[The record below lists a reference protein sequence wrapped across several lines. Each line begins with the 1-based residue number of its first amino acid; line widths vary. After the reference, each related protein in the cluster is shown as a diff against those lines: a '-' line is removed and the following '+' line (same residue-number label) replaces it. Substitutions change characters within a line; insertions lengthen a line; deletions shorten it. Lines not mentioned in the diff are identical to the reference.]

1 VVKCDKRLPLIGVL
15 AGLACS
21 TGEARPAPTALVVQ
35 PSGCAVLRQGA
46 CELAPNRRLRL
57 WVDGEPAPLRARTDR
72 GSLPL
77 GAGAAADSG
86 RRYDVT
92 VPAGAGWIE
101 IDRET
106 GTSGR
111 RPWRLALLS
120 THRAPVLEQAAKLG
134 GQGREAEAET
144 LLRQALPGL
153 SDDDQGRGEALLGR
167 LALQRGDLPAAIT
180 GLGQA
185 RQAARR
191 SGRVSDWLV
200 DTETLVFVHTFGQH
214 DLARAQGLIDEVSV
228 AMASPALDSTTSRAR
243 LAAMTARLAE
253 EAGDLR
259 GALAAMRTAENLD
272 RRMGETRFARYERG
286 EIARLLATVGRAG
299 EALPIVQ
306 ELVEHEATGSDPE
319 AACNVAASR
328 HNLAWVSAM
337 TGQRSAADQ
346 ATRLFAAAHV
356 AYRDC
361 PNPHLY
367 QHLLIDEALFA
378 LDTENLA
385 RARACLDQLRT
396 LVAGGAAATVVTWLG
411 QIEGRL
417 ALASGRPRQAAR
429 AFAATIDRAR
439 AASLIER
446 ELEARSGRGQA
457 LAAMGQ
463 RAAAVGELTGA
474 EQILD
479 RLFTTV
485 PLGEGRD
492 LFLASRGQSARLLVE
507 TLVELDRPAEAL
519 AAARRARGRLLRAT
533 AFAERVASLGAA
545 DRARWLAAIGSYRL
559 ARARMEEVAAS
570 DWKLS
575 AQALA
580 AALEQRSELA
590 AGQNAALD
598 QAYQVLAGG
607 SASRPDVRPASGSG
621 LEPQLGPDPGPG
633 QALVLW
639 FPARRGWLVFVARAS
654 GLTVRRI
661 ETPSD
666 RDAGIQAVARRSLEA
681 IAADL
686 EGVDR
691 VRLLPQGQLGGVDFH
706 ALPVGDRP
714 LGERFVVEYGL
725 DLGQA
730 ASVSG
735 TKTTGRRGRA
745 VLLGN
750 PTGDLPAAETELKI
764 VSQRLRGWDQDI
776 PAADRATPDHLLGL
790 LPAAALFHYAGHGT
804 RAGVEGLGSH
814 LRLANERQ
822 LRATD
827 ILALD
832 GAPRLVVLSACD
844 AARTAADQGDT
855 LGFGQAFLLAGAR
868 AVVAPT
874 RPLGDQTALA
884 IVTEFY
890 GKTANDPAFDPG
902 RALQAAQ
909 MAVRRRD
916 PSSDWASF
924 RVLVP

>member
-1 VVKCDKRLPLIGVL
+1 MTCDKSLPLIGVL
-15 AGLACS
+15 FGLACS
-21 TGEARPAPTALVVQ
+21 TGEARPAPMALVVQ
-35 PSGCAVLRQGA
+35 PSGCAVLRPGA
-46 CELAPNRRLRL
+46 CELAPDRRLRL
-57 WVDGEPAPLRARTDR
+57 WVGEPAPLRARTNR

-77 GAGAAADSG
+77 GTGAAADTG

-92 VPAGAGWIE
+92 VPVGAGWIE

-153 SDDDQGRGEALLGR
+153 GDDDQGRGQALLGR
-167 LALQRGDLPAAIT
+167 LALQRGDLPEAIT

-214 DLARAQGLIDEVSV
+214 DLARAQALIDEVT
-228 AMASPALDSTTSRAR
+228 AALASPTLDSTTARAR

-259 GALAAMRTAENLD
+259 GALAAMRTAEGLD
-272 RRMGETRFARYERG
+272 RRLGEARFARYERG

-306 ELVEHEATGSDPE
+306 ELVEHEASGSDRE

-378 LDTENLA
+378 LDSGDLA

-396 LVAGGAAATVVTWLG
+396 LAAGGAAATVVTWLG

-463 RAAAVGELTGA
+463 RAAAVGELIAA

-545 DRARWLAAIGSYRL
+545 NRARWLAAIGSYRL
-559 ARARMEEVAAS
+559 ARARMEEVAAG

-575 AQALA
+575 AQALT

-607 SASRPDVRPASGSG
+607 AVSRADARPASGSG
-621 LEPQLGPDPGPG
+621 SGPQLGPDPGPG

-661 ETPSD
+661 ETPAD
-666 RDAGIQAVARRSLEA
+666 RDAGIEAVARRSLEA
-681 IAADL
+681 IARDL
-686 EGVDR
+686 EGIDR
-691 VRLLPQGQLGGVDFH
+691 VRLLPQGSLGGVDFH
-706 ALPVGDRP
+706 ALVVGDRP

-730 ASVSG
+730 A
-735 TKTTGRRGRA
+735 TAPPAGRRGRA

-750 PTGDLPAAETELKI
+750 PTGDLPAAATELKI

-790 LPAAALFHYAGHGT
+790 LPAATLFHYAGHGT

-844 AARTAADQGDT
+844 AARTAADQADT